1 MAIDL
6 SGLQTFTLAEQLAVV
21 EATIINLQL
30 TGKQWMINGTQV
42 TRADLPELIAWRDKL
57 KTEIAIDGNGDN
69 GTIALVQFGD
79 RS

>member
-6 SGLQTFTLAEQLAVV
+6 SSIQTFTLAQQLAVV

-42 TRADLPELIAWRDKL
+42 TRADLPELIAWRDKI
-57 KTEIAIDGNGDN
+57 KSEINIESNGEN
-69 GTIALVQFGD
+69 GTTVLIQFGD
-79 RS
+79 R